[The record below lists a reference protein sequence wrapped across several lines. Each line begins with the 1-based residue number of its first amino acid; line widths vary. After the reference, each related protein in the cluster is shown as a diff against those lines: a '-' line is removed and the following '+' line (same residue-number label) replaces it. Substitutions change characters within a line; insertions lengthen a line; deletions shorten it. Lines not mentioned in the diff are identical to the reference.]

1 MQICFYSFKQ
11 KTCGCF
17 QNIYALNKYLFD
29 ILDGRIKRFSQGQV
43 NETARTKAA
52 FPSVWPSVSVQQ
64 ANVVER
70 DHTVKRNMGTCTRTG
85 TDV

>member
-52 FPSVWPSVSVQQ
+52 FPSVWPSVRRLCYLLGAALV
-64 ANVVER
+64 
-70 DHTVKRNMGTCTRTG
+70 MGGNGEARCRR
-85 TDV
+85 